1 MSEMR
6 NWRYVSPEAS
16 HVLLFSNVAFS
27 AIDRGRC
34 YHIEKLT
41 GNILVKPLRGSPLSE
56 ASRMGL
62 NLVVILLPFVS
73 LTFNFG
79 SSGGRLTT
87 SILVTSNV
95 SVPGLWWPDKGYTT
109 MGMQNGSD
117 VTFVLCWRNASLCEY
132 CFKVKNRNAKWDTNF
147 LVSTLSFITLN
158 DQLCIAP
165 ALGHAIISSNRIM
178 IDYSYSLIWQNI

>member
-1 MSEMR
+1 MPPEQGQAWGSSNWQATNVSDVQRCPLPELCFSLGSLHGWFQKHCGMVYLFYYLNSRSTDISSRWAAMVEMR
-6 NWRYVSPEAS
+6 DWRYVSPEAS

-27 AIDRGRC
+27 AFDRERC
-34 YHIEKLT
+34 YDIETATTKLT

-56 ASRMGL
+56 ASRMVL

-95 SVPGLWWPDKGYTT
+95 SVPGL
-109 MGMQNGSD
+109 
-117 VTFVLCWRNASLCEY
+117 
-132 CFKVKNRNAKWDTNF
+132 
-147 LVSTLSFITLN
+147 
-158 DQLCIAP
+158 
-165 ALGHAIISSNRIM
+165 
-178 IDYSYSLIWQNI
+178 